1 MTQAEVAKRLNVD
14 QAAVSA
20 WECGR
25 ASPQRKYRKPLEE
38 LFGVSYE
45 ELFAGG
51 EEHAE
56 GGGKA
61 DAGLHVGGEN
71 SGRD

>member
-25 ASPQRKYRKPLEE
+25 ATPQRKYQKPLEE
-38 LFGVSYE
+38 LFGVPYK

-51 EEHAE
+51 EDNAE
-56 GGGKA
+56 A
-61 DAGLHVGGEN
+61 AGQTN
-71 SGRD
+71 T